1 MNISRAVSRLSSFA
15 RPAGSSATRIVARQ
29 PTSGVVARAYAGGKS
44 EVGHENFWLV
54 NGAQLTHS
62 AAFFV
67 VQHAGHEGEYG
78 DLVIPHV
85 ESWHKHAA
93 YAIGTTFWLWI
104 FWRFKHDWK
113 ATLVGFCVCVCIRMY
128 VCTCVFQVFVYRR

>member
-44 EVGHENFWLV
+44 E
-54 NGAQLTHS
+54 
-62 AAFFV
+62 
-67 VQHAGHEGEYG
+67 HAGHEGEYG

-113 ATLVGFCVCVCIRMY
+113 ATLGVEHPWDAHGSHDEHEHDDDEHHH
-128 VCTCVFQVFVYRR
+128 